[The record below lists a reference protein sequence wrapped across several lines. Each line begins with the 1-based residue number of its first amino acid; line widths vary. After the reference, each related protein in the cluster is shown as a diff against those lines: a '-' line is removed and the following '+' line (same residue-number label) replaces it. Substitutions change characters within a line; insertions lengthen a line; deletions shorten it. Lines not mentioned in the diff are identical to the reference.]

1 VAGYRLLVKPSAAKE
16 VEAIGAK
23 RDRQRAVNR
32 ILALAADPRPS
43 GCEKLA
49 GNEGR
54 FRIRQ
59 GQYRVV
65 HSFDDAARA
74 VEIVK
79 VGHRREVHRGAG

>member
-1 VAGYRLLVKPSAAKE
+1 MAGYRLLVKPSAAKE
-16 VEAIGAK
+16 IEAIGAK
-23 RDRQRAVNR
+23 RDRQRVVNR

-49 GNEGR
+49 GIEGR

-59 GQYRVV
+59 RQYRVV
-65 HSFDDAARA
+65 RSIDDAARA

-79 VGHRREVHRGAG
+79 IGHRREVHRGAG